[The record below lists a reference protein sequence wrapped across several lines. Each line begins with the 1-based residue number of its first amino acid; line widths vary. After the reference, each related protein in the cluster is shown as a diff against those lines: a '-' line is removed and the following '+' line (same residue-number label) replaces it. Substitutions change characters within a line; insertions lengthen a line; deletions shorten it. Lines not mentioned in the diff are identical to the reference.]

1 MTTTSELRSKLES
14 QGEEI
19 THIAHKIEDRL
30 ESYIDWPG
38 IVRQH
43 PFQSIGVAAAVG
55 LIFSGSSSSVFR
67 GVGQQVGGLVQAGVT
82 AAIMSTFNKVNSSEA
97 I

>member
-19 THIAHKIEDRL
+19 NHIAHKIEDRL

-38 IVRQH
+38 IVQQH
-43 PFQSIGVAAAVG
+43 PFKSVGVAAAVG
-55 LIFSGSSSSVFR
+55 LLFSGASGSVFR
-67 GVGQQVGGLVQAGVT
+67 GVGQQVGTLVQAGVT
-82 AAIMSTFNKVNSSEA
+82 AAIMSAFSNANSPERF
-97 I
+97 